1 MKLGPQPQSL
11 VMIVGMAALALIAFA
26 ANSVLCRMA
35 LLDGSIAPA
44 SFTAVRVMSGA
55 VTLVI
60 LMALR
65 GNRPMLLWPNW
76 AAGASLLIYMVFFSF
91 AYITLGA
98 GIGALVLFGFVQL
111 TMISVAIA
119 LRNPFPPMAWLGF
132 VMSII
137 GVVFLVRPGSEAP
150 DLFSSFQMALAGMAW
165 GVYSVI
171 GKNSKNP
178 LNDTANNFILC
189 VPPVVLLVIA
199 FWPEQ
204 TFDPTG
210 LVLAVTSGAL
220 ASGCGY
226 TVWYWCLPLLK
237 TLQAA
242 VLQLSVPVIAAVG
255 GVIILDEEIT
265 LRLSISSVLVLGGIA
280 IVMTSRSQNSE
291 PSISKN
297 WPRLTLKWRSGLVQF
312 ALQSRTA
319 IKQYVKRGSRNE
331 D

>member
-44 SFTAVRVMSGA
+44 LFTAIRVISGA

-65 GNRPMLLWPNW
+65 GGRPMQAWPNW
-76 AAGASLLIYMVFFSF
+76 AAGASLFVYMAFFSF
-91 AYITLGA
+91 AYIALGA
-98 GIGALVLFGFVQL
+98 GTGALVLFGFVQL

-119 LRNPFPPMAWLGF
+119 LRDPFPPIAWLGF
-132 VMSII
+132 VVSII
-137 GVVFLVRPGSEAP
+137 GMVFLVRPGSEAP

-165 GVYSVI
+165 GAYSLI
-171 GKNSKNP
+171 GKRSKNP
-178 LNDTANNFILC
+178 LHDTAGNFIFC
-189 VPPVVLLVIA
+189 IPPVVFLVII

-204 TFDPTG
+204 NLNPAG
-210 LVLAVTSGAL
+210 LALAVTSGAL

-226 TVWYWCLPLLK
+226 AVWYWCLPLLK
-237 TLQAA
+237 TIQAA
-242 VLQLSVPVIAAVG
+242 VLQLCVPVIAAVG
-255 GVIILDEEIT
+255 GVFVLGEEFT
-265 LRLSISSVLVLGGIA
+265 QRLGISSVLVLGGIA
-280 IVMTSRSQNSE
+280 IVMRSQFKNSE
-291 PSISKN
+291 PANSHNWLRSTSK
-297 WPRLTLKWRSGLVQF
+297 WTSEIGQL
-312 ALQSRTA
+312 ALQSRAA
-319 IKQYVKRGSRNE
+319 IKQYIKRGSKNE